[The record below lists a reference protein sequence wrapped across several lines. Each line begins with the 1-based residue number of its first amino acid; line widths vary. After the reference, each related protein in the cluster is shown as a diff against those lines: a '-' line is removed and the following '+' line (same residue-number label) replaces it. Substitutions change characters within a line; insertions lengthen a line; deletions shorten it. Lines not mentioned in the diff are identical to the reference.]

1 MEKILIRHNTG
12 KFERR
17 VTGRAFFVRL
27 LVAMP
32 IITAA
37 SIKTAQNVETQIVI
51 WRRVSMFVI
60 VWGFKV

>member
-17 VTGRAFFVRL
+17 TTGRPFFVRL

-32 IITAA
+32 IIIAA